1 MRNNKKTMGRPPTKP
16 KKLKDGYYIEVRNKG
31 ASSGIKIVRDTEEL
45 MHQAVEEY
53 TRTKQVTIL
62 GESIDGKWAND
73 IAAKKARKANK
84 KKKKP

>member
-53 TRTKQVTIL
+53 TRTKQVTSNL
-62 GESIDGKWAND
+62 QGWTSEEG
-73 IAAKKARKANK
+73 ARNR
-84 KKKKP
+84 